1 MNGNR
6 KRWALRAAAAAAL
19 AAAAVL
25 AWRGID
31 GSRSDEGLVSGNGRV
46 EAVEIDLAAKIPGR
60 VKSILVREGDF
71 VKAGQTLAVIDTL
84 SLDAQ
89 LRQAEA
95 EGRRARSAVATA
107 GSQRLQREAELDAAR
122 KRAARSAA
130 LTVEGASSQQE
141 ADDDRARVLSAEAA
155 LAAAETQVEGAR
167 AAVEAAQAAVERVR
181 ADIADSR
188 LKAPRDGRV
197 QYLVAREGEVL
208 GAGGRVL
215 NLLDLSDVYMT
226 FFLPTAAAGRLTL
239 GDEARIVLDA
249 APDFV
254 VPARISFVASEAQFT
269 PKSVE
274 TPSEREKLMFRVRAQ
289 IPAELLRKHITRV
302 KTGLPGVAYVRRD
315 SKAGWPERLRAR
327 TPP

>member
-1 MNGNR
+1 MTEIR
-6 KRWALRAAAAAAL
+6 MKWPFRAAAAAAL
-19 AAAAVL
+19 AAAAVF
-25 AWRGID
+25 AWRSWNGE
-31 GSRSDEGLVSGNGRV
+31 RTDEGLVSGNGRV

-60 VKSILVREGDF
+60 VKAILVREGDF
-71 VKAGQTLAVIDTL
+71 VKAGQTLAVIDAL
-84 SLDAQ
+84 ALEAQ

-107 GSQRLQREAELDAAR
+107 KSLRTQREAELDAAR

-130 LTVEGASSQQE
+130 LAVEGASSQQE

-155 LAAAETQVEGAR
+155 LTAAETQVEGAGSE
-167 AAVEAAQAAVERVR
+167 VEAAQAAAERIR

-215 NLLDLSDVYMT
+215 NMLDLSDAYMT

-249 APDFV
+249 APEFV
-254 VPARISFVASEAQFT
+254 IPARISFVASEAQFT

-274 TPSEREKLMFRVRAQ
+274 TRSEREKLMFRVRAQ
-289 IPAELLRKHITRV
+289 IPAELLRKHILRV
-302 KTGLPGVAYVRRD
+302 KTGLPGVAYARLDPRTE
-315 SKAGWPERLRAR
+315 WPERLRVK